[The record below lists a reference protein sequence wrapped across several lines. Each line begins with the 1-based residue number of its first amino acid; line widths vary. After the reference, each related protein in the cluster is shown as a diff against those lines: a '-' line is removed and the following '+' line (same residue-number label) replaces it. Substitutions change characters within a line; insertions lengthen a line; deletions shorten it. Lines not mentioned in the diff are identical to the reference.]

1 MLQRCLVVCF
11 LFLGLAVV
19 ASAQPPVET
28 KVNPPAKPADPPTAD
43 PAIEA
48 LANQLADLDFQKR
61 EEAAKKLQ
69 ALAVKG
75 LPSLRALRNH
85 KDPEI
90 RRRIND
96 MIAALESAHL
106 LQPKRLTLKFERKTA
121 KEILEAL
128 AKETGFKIDTFGALK
143 EDEHFDFDW
152 KDVPF
157 WEAFDQLAQAA
168 GLMIQPSYG
177 DDRLRVQ
184 AQDRSVPYVS
194 YHGPFR
200 VTADGFQE
208 LRTLDFSSFA
218 RGKPAAKRQEL
229 FNLHLT
235 VCSEPGMP
243 LLSMSEAKITAA
255 FDNDNNSLLPV
266 AGAQEELG
274 TPFRNLRNGRYYGG
288 GQRVMSLLTDT
299 PLTRPSAKAT
309 TAKFIKG
316 HIPVSVLLEQ
326 RPELV
331 TDKLG
336 TAKGQKFRVGTTQF
350 VVEDVLEMPTKQF
363 QIKLSITEET
373 ATDPGWVNS
382 LWHRLEVQDEK
393 GNKLLNQGSSWG
405 PSGSNHV
412 QITFT
417 YGQPGV
423 APAAKPAK
431 LIYSVWT
438 TLPAQVDFEF
448 KDLPL
453 P

>member
-1 MLQRCLVVCF
+1 VCV
-11 LFLGLAVV
+11 LALGLAVV
-19 ASAQPPVET
+19 APAQPPVET
-28 KVNPPAKPADPPTAD
+28 KPDPPAKPAEKPTID

-48 LANQLADLDFQKR
+48 LANQLADLDFEKR

-69 ALAVKG
+69 ALAVKA
-75 LPSLRALRNH
+75 LPSLRLLKNH
-85 KDPEI
+85 KDPEV
-90 RRRIND
+90 RRRVSE
-96 MIAALESAHL
+96 MVASVESAHL

-121 KEILEAL
+121 KEILDAI
-128 AKETGFKIDTFGALK
+128 AKETGFKIDAFGPLK
-143 EDEHFDFDW
+143 DDEHFDFDW

-157 WEAFDQLAQAA
+157 WEAFDQVAQAA
-168 GLMIQPSYG
+168 GLMLQPSYG

-184 AQDRSVPYVS
+184 AQDRYVPHVS

-208 LRTLDFSSFA
+208 LRTLDFSSFP
-218 RGKPAAKRQEL
+218 RGKPAGKRQDL

-235 VCSEPGMP
+235 VCSEPGTP
-243 LLSMSEAKITAA
+243 LLSMSDAKITAA
-255 FDNDNNSLLPV
+255 FDNDNNSLLPLP
-266 AGAQEELG
+266 GAPEELG

-288 GQRVMSLLTDT
+288 GQRMISYLTDT
-299 PLTRPSAKAT
+299 PLNRASAKAT
-309 TAKFIKG
+309 TAKYIKG
-316 HIPVSVLLEQ
+316 YVPVSVLLEQ
-326 RPELV
+326 RPEVV
-331 TDKLG
+331 TDKLA

-350 VVEDVLEMPTKQF
+350 VVEDVSETPNKQL
-363 QIKLSITEET
+363 QLKLSITEES
-373 ATDPGWVNS
+373 AIPGGPTDPSWVNS

-393 GNKLLNQGSSWG
+393 GVKLQNYGSSWG

-417 YGQPGV
+417 YGQPG
-423 APAAKPAK
+423 AAAVVKPAK